1 MEVDIGSFKEINY
14 FLVELVT
21 ASLSSYN
28 LKFSSHILA
37 IDWDCA
43 EANAREWLRILE
55 HHQSQQ
61 TWGATTRWVILMAG
75 SIQAPS
81 SIVEIGVVLIA
92 ANLH

>member
-1 MEVDIGSFKEINY
+1 MEVDIWSFKELNY

-21 ASLSSYN
+21 A
-28 LKFSSHILA
+28 KFSSHILA

-81 SIVEIGVVLIA
+81 SIIEIGVVLIA